1 VFVLDP
7 LHDYVVVES
16 APDVMQRI
24 QFANADLPLPSQRA
38 TGKVATGAGTT
49 GRLILPDN
57 IASDGVG
64 ADGGTG
70 SKGRGGAVTT
80 LLAGRVL
87 WVGAGKHRDGAFVVP
102 KLKARDLV
110 LFMPRTV
117 SYEFRL
123 HGRDVK
129 ILPYAEIV
137 SSVREVPVDSRE
149 WLDFLDLA
157 KLAMAANDAQEPAAE
172 AV

>member
-1 VFVLDP
+1 MFVLDP

-24 QFANADLPLPSQRA
+24 ALSDPDAPNARRIIMPSS
-38 TGKVATGAGTT
+38 
-49 GRLILPDN
+49 
-57 IASDGVG
+57 IALGGIG

-70 SKGRGGAVTT
+70 GKGRGGAVTT

-117 SYEFRL
+117 SYEFLL

-137 SSVREVPVDSRE
+137 ASMHEVAADSLEWRE
-149 WLDFLDLA
+149 FLDAA
-157 KLAMAANDAQEPAAE
+157 KLALAAANDTDSAQEAAAE